1 MTIPLPQVLFDTENI
16 GVLPMSFF
24 FFFFSLNRM

>member
-24 FFFFSLNRM
+24 FFFSLNRM